1 MEVSSLQV
9 PSFLLL
15 MFICS
20 KGKVVLVLE
29 RSIFNLKLKIVKTLY
44 VKSMVGEQCLLS
56 CKKSINKAQL
66 MEIVQMDNCEHSP
79 AVHPA
84 IVNKKEK

>member
-1 MEVSSLQV
+1 M
-9 PSFLLL
+9 
-15 MFICS
+15 
-20 KGKVVLVLE
+20 
-29 RSIFNLKLKIVKTLY
+29 
-44 VKSMVGEQCLLS
+44 KSMVGEQCLLG

-84 IVNKKEK
+84 IVNNKEK